1 MRYLFLLG
9 ILPTTFGSLYS
20 LGYTPLQ
27 IMVIGAYIVTSY
39 FIFVEKNPDKNKE
52 DIYES
57 LEEIIKTVIHQL
69 PPEIDEID
77 TDLGEKIVTS
87 NYQDK
92 NETTFDFELSGLL
105 DEKSKNF
112 IKKYDTV
119 MTQIFN
125 IDNEI

>member
-1 MRYLFLLG
+1 
-9 ILPTTFGSLYS
+9 
-20 LGYTPLQ
+20 
-27 IMVIGAYIVTSY
+27 MVIGAYIVTSY

-57 LEEIIKTVIHQL
+57 LEEILNTVIHQL
-69 PPEIDEID
+69 PPASDEID
-77 TDLGEKIVTS
+77 QNSGAEKMTS

-105 DEKSKNF
+105 DEKTQNF

-119 MTQIFN
+119 MTKVFN

>member
-1 MRYLFLLG
+1 
-9 ILPTTFGSLYS
+9 
-20 LGYTPLQ
+20 
-27 IMVIGAYIVTSY
+27 MVIGAYIVTSY

-77 TDLGEKIVTS
+77 KDLGEKIVTS

-105 DEKSKNF
+105 DEKSQNF

-125 IDNEI
+125 VDNEI